1 MFKEALLRPR
11 EAELALTDLGGSKT
25 QPHTKGGKTH
35 EQIKS
40 IRQNQHHFCL
50 FRWFPI
56 YYFSSYPNSVT
67 LKGLMTLDTSNA
79 PLLREPQGSR
89 ESPVNKPV
97 PPFILQD
104 LYRPL
109 SSDDLDSV
117 GDSV

>member
-1 MFKEALLRPR
+1 MFKEGLLRPR
-11 EAELALTDLGGSKT
+11 EAELAPTDLRASKT
-25 QPHTKGGKTH
+25 QPRTEGGKTH

-40 IRQNQHHFCL
+40 IRQNQHPFCL
-50 FRWFPI
+50 LRWFLI

-67 LKGLMTLDTSNA
+67 LKGFMTLDTSIT
-79 PLLREPQGSR
+79 PLLKEPQGSQ

-97 PPFILQD
+97 PPFVLQD